1 LSLGKDHTRVKLT
14 YLIIADVYET
24 QGEFEKALEACTK
37 NEFKLEDPRGDLPHR
52 HFVGGDRA
60 PNWYPGFIPK
70 DPYGCM
76 EFTSEVSIVP
86 DTFPYAA
93 CYGEACQGVLL

>member
-1 LSLGKDHTRVKLT
+1 LSLGKDHTRVKLM

-24 QGEFEKALEACTK
+24 QGEFEKALEACMKLLQVCTK
-37 NEFKLEDPRGDLPHR
+37 NEFKLEAPRGDLPYR

-60 PNWYPGFIPK
+60 PNWYPGFILK

-93 CYGEACQGVLL
+93 C